1 MSDTLPIQLDLRG
14 RPVLVLG
21 AGPAALRKGR
31 ILAGAGAELRVIAE
45 EGAGLAALLAL
56 PGARHLGRSLRASML
71 AGVAFVL
78 AASGEPRL
86 DRKAAALAA
95 RRGIPC
101 NVVDDALHSSA
112 HWPALLRRG
121 PLAVAISSQG
131 KTPALT
137 GLLRAELMRRIGPEW
152 GALAELLA
160 GRVAQLR
167 ARLPSPGARRRFVAA
182 LRRGAVG
189 EALRAGHHDRAAQ
202 LLDAA
207 LAGQGTGG
215 SGSVVFV
222 GAGPGD
228 PELLTL
234 AALRELEEADVIL
247 HDRLVPTAI
256 LELARPEAERIAVGR
271 RCGEPLRAEPTAIQ
285 RMIALARRGSR
296 VVRLKG
302 GDPMLFARAAEE
314 LAALEEARIPY
325 RIVPGVTAA
334 LACAARAGVP
344 LTWRGRARSVLF
356 ATAHDARSIAALG
369 RLGRGRADTLVIYM
383 GRCRLRGLVETLI
396 GAGWPAATPAVAVA
410 GASLPGERVLL
421 SSLAGLPDALS
432 APADAQPTTLIVGEV
447 AALAARSARRSEATL
462 GESAR
467 SAAARAAA

>member
-1 MSDTLPIQLDLRG
+1 
-14 RPVLVLG
+14 
-21 AGPAALRKGR
+21 
-31 ILAGAGAELRVIAE
+31 
-45 EGAGLAALLAL
+45 
-56 PGARHLGRSLRASML
+56 
-71 AGVAFVL
+71 
-78 AASGEPRL
+78 
-86 DRKAAALAA
+86 
-95 RRGIPC
+95 
-101 NVVDDALHSSA
+101 
-112 HWPALLRRG
+112 
-121 PLAVAISSQG
+121 
-131 KTPALT
+131 
-137 GLLRAELMRRIGPEW
+137 
-152 GALAELLA
+152 
-160 GRVAQLR
+160 
-167 ARLPSPGARRRFVAA
+167 
-182 LRRGAVG
+182 
-189 EALRAGHHDRAAQ
+189 
-202 LLDAA
+202 
-207 LAGQGTGG
+207 
-215 SGSVVFV
+215 VVFV